1 MFGLLL
7 LACDQC
13 HHTFHT
19 DCVMPW
25 LIKKWNCPMCRADVQ
40 RSHLDLNVE
49 QLQQWYRRSHL
60 DLNVEQKKQWRSL
73 VIQQIQELDE
83 QIHRIA
89 PGLQLAAS
97 PVFRII

>member
-1 MFGLLL
+1 MFMRLQGHPQFCFPDSLLIFL
-7 LACDQC
+7 IPIPIPSRPQC
-13 HHTFHT
+13 RT
-19 DCVMPW
+19 
-25 LIKKWNCPMCRADVQ
+25 
-40 RSHLDLNVE
+40 
-49 QLQQWYRRSHL
+49 
-60 DLNVEQKKQWRSL
+60 KKQWRSL